1 MQGTPIT
8 PKFPTP
14 APSLHAALK
23 SRVAEY
29 FDQAG
34 VASKGNAQ
42 LYAKAIFV
50 VGGMIALYL
59 HLVFFTPAWPF
70 AVPECILLG
79 LFITGT
85 GFNVMHDGS
94 HGSFSSS
101 TWMNTLAGGTL
112 ECLGGSAYIW
122 KVKHCIIHHSF
133 TNVEGVD
140 EDINIGCLM
149 RVNQHQ
155 RRFWLHRFQH
165 IYCWFLYMMV
175 YILWVFQVDYQ
186 RYFTGRLGP
195 VPMPR
200 MRTRD
205 HIQFWVGKAVNAC
218 LYVVIPISR
227 LGVARGLTGLAITM
241 AAAGVALTVV
251 FQLAHTVE
259 GPEFPL
265 PAMPENMLPE
275 EFAIHQIATTA
286 NFATSNRVVTW
297 LVGGLNFQIEH
308 HLFPRVAHVHYPQI
322 SKVVRQVCAERNIA
336 YVEHTTFRKAVA
348 AHARHLHAMGRPD
361 RVTPAL
367 AVPGA
372 NTLIDSTYIN

>member
-140 EDINIGCLM
+140 EDINIGYLM

-218 LYVVIPISR
+218 LYVVIPIWR